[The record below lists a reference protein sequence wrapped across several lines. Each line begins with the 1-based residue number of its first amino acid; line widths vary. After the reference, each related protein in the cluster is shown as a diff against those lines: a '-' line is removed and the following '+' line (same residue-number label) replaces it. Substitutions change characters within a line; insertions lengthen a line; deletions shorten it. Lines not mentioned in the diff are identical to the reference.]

1 MYLSLYSV
9 PKETDTIHTIIPFA
23 YSQTLNPVGAN
34 TNTFFGTSALT
45 SSLSKVNLVSSSLSQ
60 YEIQNQRQQQQQIS
74 PWFPT
79 VPAIACSTGLFSFNI
94 NGVPEKVANVPIG
107 YDNNN
112 NLLALQVQLNN
123 NNGFTEPSG
132 DEVQGQITVGEKN
145 IEKNNGKDFRVED
158 TSSTCRT
165 LAYSSSA
172 NVKIETPL
180 PSIPLNDDGITQT
193 LPPYC
198 YVYTYYNPLCEII
211 GLTIPVS
218 IVQDAA
224 LKFDQAFQPNLV
236 NVNVGGAIRWT
247 NDDSQIHTVVSGTGP
262 SDPNQGEVF

>member
-1 MYLSLYSV
+1 MCHCSL
-9 PKETDTIHTIIPFA
+9 
-23 YSQTLNPVGAN
+23 L
-34 TNTFFGTSALT
+34 
-45 SSLSKVNLVSSSLSQ
+45 
-60 YEIQNQRQQQQQIS
+60 
-74 PWFPT
+74 
-79 VPAIACSTGLFSFNI
+79 
-94 NGVPEKVANVPIG
+94 
-107 YDNNN
+107 
-112 NLLALQVQLNN
+112 
-123 NNGFTEPSG
+123 
-132 DEVQGQITVGEKN
+132 
-145 IEKNNGKDFRVED
+145 
-158 TSSTCRT
+158 
-165 LAYSSSA
+165 
-172 NVKIETPL
+172 L

-262 SDPNQGEVF
+262 SDPNQGEVFSSGLIAPGATFTQTFGQSGIIPYYCSLHPQMVGTIFVY